1 MNRAPQDNTTA
12 RFDLA
17 GKLARLLGVREAT
30 VHEWFGAGCPP
41 ELDGAL
47 EWILAHKRHLAA
59 ETITAEL
66 VGSFAC
72 PGCGTVMWNEQELPY
87 CRCVTPSCPHFNIPW
102 VRPSLRLE
110 RA

>member
-1 MNRAPQDNTTA
+1 MSQVTTA
-12 RFDLA
+12 GNPTELA
-17 GKLARLLGVREAT
+17 GKLARLLNLRAAT
-30 VHEWFGAGCPP
+30 VGDWFAAGCPT
-41 ELDGAL
+41 ELDAAL
-47 EWILAHKRHLAA
+47 EWVLVHKRHLTA

-72 PGCGTVMWNEQELPY
+72 PNCGTVMRNDQELPY
-87 CRCVTPSCPHFNIPW
+87 CRCRTPSCPHFDIPW